1 MRCSISKTSVL
12 LLLLS
17 TSATVLL
24 AQTNDRFA
32 GKWEL
37 NVSKSKFKPPP
48 ALKNETVTNENGKTT
63 IEGITGEGQPY
74 KWSFNHSPGVAVPVE
89 GRENSTVVEK
99 ISGNTIDHSWKMGAG
114 KSHGHGVLSKDGK
127 TLKYVNDG
135 TTFEG
140 QAMHDVY
147 VFEKQ

>member
-12 LLLLS
+12 LLLS
-17 TSATVLL
+17 VSATVLL
-24 AQTNDRFA
+24 AQTNDRFT

-37 NVSKSKFKPPP
+37 NVSKSKFNPPP
-48 ALKNETVTNENGKTT
+48 ALKSETVTNENGKTT
-63 IEGITGEGQPY
+63 IEGITGDGQPF
-74 KWSFNHSPGVAVPVE
+74 KWSFSPSPGVAAPVE

-99 ISGNTIDHSWKMGAG
+99 ISGNTIDHAWKMGQG

-127 TLKYVNDG
+127 TLRYVNSG
-135 TTFEG
+135 TNFEG
-140 QAMHDVY
+140 HPIHNVY